1 MTASTMSATP
11 VRPPYDP
18 ELGAV
23 LASSPLPVVITADM
37 IGSLREVPF
46 TAPIEEV
53 LSTRA
58 LDHDVVTVPGPD
70 GDLAASVFTPRGKTT
85 TGAGIYF
92 LHGGG
97 FILGDRFTGIEHIL
111 DWALEHDAVVV
122 SPDYRLA
129 PEHPDPAP
137 VEDAYA
143 GFAWTAAHAAEL
155 RIDSD
160 RILIAGTSAGAGLAA
175 GTVLLARDRKGPQAM
190 AQLLMS
196 PMLDDRDETVSTR
209 QYSGTGAWSRE
220 SNRTGW
226 NALLGQRRKTG
237 AVSIYAAPARAT
249 DLSGLPP
256 AFIDVGSAEVFREED
271 VAYASRL
278 WTSGVQAELHVWAG
292 GFHIFDGAAPAAALS
307 RAALAARDAWV
318 RRTLAPDNT
327 QAR

>member
-111 DWALEHDAVVV
+111 DWALESRVRGQKRLETPDLAVTYQPPSDSGYLRGDWR
-122 SPDYRLA
+122 SPA
-129 PEHPDPAP
+129 
-137 VEDAYA
+137 
-143 GFAWTAAHAAEL
+143 
-155 RIDSD
+155 
-160 RILIAGTSAGAGLAA
+160 
-175 GTVLLARDRKGPQAM
+175 
-190 AQLLMS
+190 
-196 PMLDDRDETVSTR
+196 
-209 QYSGTGAWSRE
+209 
-220 SNRTGW
+220 
-226 NALLGQRRKTG
+226 
-237 AVSIYAAPARAT
+237 
-249 DLSGLPP
+249 
-256 AFIDVGSAEVFREED
+256 
-271 VAYASRL
+271 
-278 WTSGVQAELHVWAG
+278 
-292 GFHIFDGAAPAAALS
+292 
-307 RAALAARDAWV
+307 
-318 RRTLAPDNT
+318 
-327 QAR
+327 